1 MKKFFLSKQK
11 ITEKHVAKIRH
22 DWGLSDA
29 KRDETKKTPEN
40 IQRFDNILYGE
51 DKTWQILDVYKPKS
65 AEVKLPVIVN
75 VHGGGWV
82 YGTKEVYQFYCMSLA
97 QMGFAVVNFNYRLAP
112 ENKFPSSVEDT
123 NSVFNWIEKNQ
134 TEYGFDCKNVFAVG
148 DSAGANLLALYAA
161 IFTNAELKNKYNFE
175 LPSEINLKAVAL
187 NCGKYT
193 VRNFDILMTS
203 LFDKKSKYNVN
214 DIEITSKITPDF
226 PPPILMTCKGDFLCK
241 EIYPIMKALEKQT
254 VPFQYNFYGT
264 KEKPLWHVFH
274 VDCNMKEAQECNKT
288 QMEFFKS
295 FLQKD

>member
-1 MKKFFLSKQK
+1 
-11 ITEKHVAKIRH
+11 
-22 DWGLSDA
+22 
-29 KRDETKKTPEN
+29 
-40 IQRFDNILYGE
+40 
-51 DKTWQILDVYKPKS
+51 
-65 AEVKLPVIVN
+65 
-75 VHGGGWV
+75 
-82 YGTKEVYQFYCMSLA
+82 MSLA

-134 TEYGFDCKNVFAVG
+134 NEYGFDCNNVFAVG

-161 IFTNAELKNKYNFE
+161 ILTNTELKKKYDFE

-193 VRNFDILMTS
+193 VRNFDILIKA
-203 LFDKKSKYNVN
+203 LFDKKSKYKIN

-226 PPPILMTCKGDFLCK
+226 PPSILMTCKGDFLCK
-241 EIYPIMKALEKQT
+241 EIYPIMNALEKQT
-254 VPFQYNFYGT
+254 VPFQCNFYGT

-274 VDCNMKEAQECNKT
+274 VDCDMKEAQECNKT
-288 QMEFFKS
+288 QVEFFKR

>member
-134 TEYGFDCKNVFAVG
+134 NEYGFDCNNVFAVG

-161 IFTNAELKNKYNFE
+161 IFTNAELKKKYNFE

-203 LFDKKSKYNVN
+203 LFDKKSK
-214 DIEITSKITPDF
+214 
-226 PPPILMTCKGDFLCK
+226 
-241 EIYPIMKALEKQT
+241 
-254 VPFQYNFYGT
+254 
-264 KEKPLWHVFH
+264 
-274 VDCNMKEAQECNKT
+274 
-288 QMEFFKS
+288 
-295 FLQKD
+295 

>member
-1 MKKFFLSKQK
+1 M
-11 ITEKHVAKIRH
+11 
-22 DWGLSDA
+22 
-29 KRDETKKTPEN
+29 
-40 IQRFDNILYGE
+40 YGE
-51 DKTWQILDVYKPKS
+51 DKTWQILDVYKLKS
-65 AEVKLPVIVN
+65 AEGKLPVIVN

-123 NSVFNWIEKNQ
+123 NSVFNWIEKKQ

-161 IFTNAELKNKYNFE
+161 IFTNAELKKKYNFE

-193 VRNFDILMTS
+193 VRNFDILITS
-203 LFDKKSKYNVN
+203 LFDKKSKYNVK

-226 PPPILMTCKGDFLCK
+226 PPSILMTCKGDFLCK

-254 VPFQYNFYGT
+254 VPFQCNFYGT

-274 VDCNMKEAQECNKT
+274 VDCDMKEAQECNKT

>member
-1 MKKFFLSKQK
+1 MKNFFLSKQK

-82 YGTKEVYQFYCMSLA
+82 YGTKE
-97 QMGFAVVNFNYRLAP
+97 
-112 ENKFPSSVEDT
+112 
-123 NSVFNWIEKNQ
+123 
-134 TEYGFDCKNVFAVG
+134 
-148 DSAGANLLALYAA
+148 
-161 IFTNAELKNKYNFE
+161 
-175 LPSEINLKAVAL
+175 
-187 NCGKYT
+187 
-193 VRNFDILMTS
+193 
-203 LFDKKSKYNVN
+203 
-214 DIEITSKITPDF
+214 
-226 PPPILMTCKGDFLCK
+226 
-241 EIYPIMKALEKQT
+241 
-254 VPFQYNFYGT
+254 
-264 KEKPLWHVFH
+264 KPLWHVFH
-274 VDCNMKEAQECNKT
+274 VDCDMKEAQECNKT

>member
-65 AEVKLPVIVN
+65 AEGKLPVIVN

-123 NSVFNWIEKNQ
+123 NSVFNWIEKNK

-161 IFTNAELKNKYNFE
+161 IFTNAELKKKYNFE

-203 LFDKKSKYNVN
+203 LFDKKSKYNVD

-226 PPPILMTCKGDFLCK
+226 PPSILMTCKGDFLCK

-254 VPFQYNFYGT
+254 VPFQCNFYGT

-274 VDCNMKEAQECNKT
+274 VDCDMKEAQECNKT

>member
-161 IFTNAELKNKYNFE
+161 IFTNAELKKKYNFE

-193 VRNFDILMTS
+193 VRNFDILITS
-203 LFDKKSKYNVN
+203 LFDKKSKYNVK
-214 DIEITSKITPDF
+214 DIEITLKITPDF
-226 PPPILMTCKGDFLCK
+226 PPSILMTCKGDFLCK

-254 VPFQYNFYGT
+254 VPFQCNFYGT

-274 VDCNMKEAQECNKT
+274 VDCDMKEAQECNKT